1 MWLLW
6 LILAFAHATETNWP
20 GLSTRAEQAYRA
32 QRDIALGI
40 PLDQLTPFGI
50 SANRLI
56 FDVEGYSRD
65 SLSTLNT
72 VLNVGINAV
81 MLDIYWNEYTK
92 RWQLCPAPIPLGAT
106 TNSSET
112 VEVSWKGNKYRCQP
126 DFKDNDVYTT
136 LRDYLRLLNIN
147 SQANVV
153 RVILNLKLIAND
165 TVVVRTNTSDSST
178 AVTGPVPTSISPGMV
193 VYLPSYMEI
202 GNTSL
207 LSPLSTLGSFLYKPS
222 DMDMTSPLNTTV
234 AYDDEYPS
242 QQDFLYSLYKR
253 TYVTA
258 LSHEFRNSSRGYNMT
273 DDDHATLFVF
283 GKNNF
288 TLSENLGDVLQECL
302 RKQTGNYDPQWYK
315 SRVQRSKFRTLID
328 TEDEPFSPE
337 VAHSVLQCGYTPVLN
352 ATRYA
357 ISNRI
362 NLTSEYAG
370 SVINQYIP
378 YAFWSWGPFEPNN
391 TFTNRTSDS
400 LHHTDVIGRS
410 LEGEFDGNNNGNDGL
425 DDSED
430 DEPDWQE
437 TAIGQVAE
445 KCVTI
450 KPEGWA
456 LENCYNKYRLACKHT
471 TNSFDWTI
479 SDEIA
484 LYFGTNQPRC
494 PKNYFFSIPHLSTEQ
509 LALKTYLN
517 STGVDYPVWVDMND
531 VTILGC
537 FVTGGPYA
545 ECPYRRAVTT
555 SNLIRLIAPSAVVA
569 VVILILIFFE
579 RFFLMTPIHTNRRRH
594 WKRVIN
600 QHNKKN
606 DYEGVPS

>member
-1 MWLLW
+1 ME
-6 LILAFAHATETNWP
+6 IDWP
-20 GLSTRAEQAYRA
+20 GLSGRAQQASRA
-32 QRDIALGI
+32 QRDIAMGI

-72 VLNVGINAV
+72 ALNVGIDAV
-81 MLDIYWNEYTK
+81 MLDIYWNEYTN

-106 TNSSET
+106 SNSSET
-112 VEVSWKGNKYRCQP
+112 VDVSWKGNKYRCQP
-126 DFKDNDVYTT
+126 DFKDSDVYLT
-136 LRDYLRLLNIN
+136 LRDFLRLLNIN

-153 RVILNLKLIAND
+153 RMILNLKLIAND
-165 TVVVRTNTSDSST
+165 TVVVRMNTSDSST
-178 AVTGPVPTSISPGMV
+178 VVTGPVPTSISPGMV

-207 LSPLSTLGSFLYKPS
+207 SGPLSALGSFLYKPS
-222 DMDMTSPLNTTV
+222 DMGMTSPLNTTV

-242 QQDFLYSLYKR
+242 QQDFLYSMYKR

-258 LSHEFRNSSRGYNMT
+258 LNHEFRNSSRSYNMT
-273 DDDHATLFVF
+273 QDDHATVFVF
-283 GKNNF
+283 GKNNV
-288 TLSENLGDVLQECL
+288 TISENADEVLQQCL
-302 RKQTGNYDPQWYK
+302 RQQSGSYDPQWYIN
-315 SRVQRSKFRTLID
+315 RVQKSKFRTLVD
-328 TEDEPFSPE
+328 TDDEPFTPE
-337 VAHSVLQCGYTPVLN
+337 RAHRVLQCGFAPILN
-352 ATRYA
+352 ATKYS
-357 ISNRI
+357 ILNTT
-362 NLTSEYAG
+362 NLTSEYASG
-370 SVINQYIP
+370 VINQYIP
-378 YAFWSWGPFEPNN
+378 YAFWSWGAFEPNN

-400 LHHTDVIGRS
+400 LHLMPKNLDGN
-410 LEGEFDGNNNGNDGL
+410 FDGNNNGDDGL
-425 DDSED
+425 DESED

-450 KPEGWA
+450 KPGGWA
-456 LENCYNKYRLACKHT
+456 LENCYNKYRLACKRT
-471 TNSFDWTI
+471 SNSFDWTL
-479 SDEIA
+479 SDDIT

-509 LALKTYLN
+509 LALQNFLN
-517 STGVDYPVWVDMND
+517 SSGVDHPVWVDMND

-579 RFFLMTPIHTNRRRH
+579 RFFLLTPIHTNRRRH